1 MCMGEGF
8 MLNWCWTL
16 STINMLFLQVSLL
29 MDVESVAV
37 VSAQQKVQ
45 LVLCF
50 VAVSYVFSV
59 VS

>member
-1 MCMGEGF
+1 

-16 STINMLFLQVSLL
+16 STISMLFLQASLL
-29 MDVESVAV
+29 MDVENVAV

>member
-1 MCMGEGF
+1 